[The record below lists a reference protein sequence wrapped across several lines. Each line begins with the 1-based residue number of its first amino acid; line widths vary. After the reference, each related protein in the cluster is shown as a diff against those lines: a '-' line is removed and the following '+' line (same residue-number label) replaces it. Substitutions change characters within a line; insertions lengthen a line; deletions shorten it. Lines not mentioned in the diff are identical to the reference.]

1 MSTVLGEVQ
10 TLRTKG
16 RSFGFVKRAEI
27 VAAHQVV
34 GIVFVV
40 VVFVEL
46 LRVNAAR
53 TMTRFAARVDAVSK
67 EGRFVWAVATEV
79 GLDVVTV
86 FARDRADGFGSVGTF
101 SVDTGGSKPFT
112 VGQPFRPT
120 H

>member
-1 MSTVLGEVQ
+1 M
-10 TLRTKG
+10 RTKG

-40 VVFVEL
+40 VVFVEVL
-46 LRVNAAR
+46 GVNAAR
-53 TMTRFAARVDAVSK
+53 TVTRFTTCINAVAK
-67 EGRFVWAVATEV
+67 EGQFVWAVAIEV